1 MDARRDVAV
10 IGAGPAGCAAAIAL
24 KRLGVASVLL
34 LEGGDGTRS
43 RFGESL
49 PPDIRLVLA
58 QLGLG
63 EAFTALGFDPC
74 VGAASSWGEETLG
87 YNDFLFNPHG
97 LGWHIDRARFDAFL
111 RQQAV
116 AAGVELRLGA
126 TCDQA
131 AEAGEG
137 VRLRVRSADGIG
149 AIDAGFVLDATGR
162 AARVARAL
170 GAERIEGDRL
180 TCVAALARIDPNGLL
195 GQRSLL
201 EAVDYGWWYAARLS
215 AGEAIVVVSTDA
227 DLLRA
232 RRLHQPDSW
241 RAHLARTRHVAAALG
256 DAALG
261 QADQPSEVM
270 VRQARSSRLS
280 QGAGP
285 RWRAIGD
292 AASVYDPI
300 MAQGVTKAMVEGIA
314 AARDIARGA
323 GGDGEIDSDA
333 DAGLDAR
340 FADYLSL
347 RDHFYRQEGRW
358 PDAPFW
364 ARRRTTQS
372 AVHHPREVP
381 A

>member
-1 MDARRDVAV
+1 MHGQHDVAV

-34 LEGGDGTRS
+34 LEAGNGTRP

-49 PPDIRLVLA
+49 PPDVRLVLA
-58 QLGLG
+58 RLGLAR
-63 EAFTALGFDPC
+63 AFVALGFEPC
-74 VGAASSWGEETLG
+74 VGSVSSWGEDLLG

-111 RQQAV
+111 RDEAV
-116 AAGVELRLGA
+116 AAGVELRLDTA
-126 TCDQA
+126 FDSVVMT
-131 AEAGEG
+131 GEG
-137 VRLRVRSADGIG
+137 ARLRIRMEGGNETVE
-149 AIDAGFVLDATGR
+149 AGFVIDATGR
-162 AARVARAL
+162 AARVARAQ

-180 TCVAALARIDPNGLL
+180 VCVAALIHIDPAELL

-215 AGEAIVVVSTDA
+215 PDEAVVVVSSDA

-232 RRLHQPDSW
+232 RFLHRPDAW
-241 RAHLARTRHVAAALG
+241 YRHLAATRHVAATLG
-256 DAALG
+256 EVRT
-261 QADQPSEVM
+261 PSELM
-270 VRQARSSRLS
+270 VRQARSSRL
-280 QGAGP
+280 GRAAGH

-300 MAQGVTKAMVEGIA
+300 MAQGVTKAMLEGLA
-314 AARDIARGA
+314 AAQDIVN
-323 GGDGEIDSDA
+323 DTLDVDP
-333 DAGLDAR
+333 GLDAR

-347 RDHFYRQEGRW
+347 RDYFYGQEGRW

-364 ARRRTTQS
+364 ARRRRPQP
-372 AVHHPREVP
+372 AVQPLREVP

>member
-1 MDARRDVAV
+1 MTIRRDVAV

-24 KRLGVASVLL
+24 KRLGVGSLLL
-34 LEGGDGTRS
+34 LEAGDGTRP

-49 PPDIRLVLA
+49 PPDIRLILA
-58 QLGLG
+58 RLGLG
-63 EAFTALGFDPC
+63 EAFMALGFDPC

-111 RQQAV
+111 REQAV

-126 TCDQA
+126 TFD
-131 AEAGEG
+131 EATWTGEG
-137 VRLRVRSADGIG
+137 VRLRIRSAAGIESV
-149 AIDAGFVLDATGR
+149 DAGFVFDATGR

-170 GAERIEGDRL
+170 GAQRIEGDRL
-180 TCVAALARIDPNGLL
+180 TCVAALTRIGPAGLL

-201 EAVDYGWWYAARLS
+201 EAVDYGWWYAARLG
-215 AGEAIVVVSTDA
+215 ADQAIVVVSTDA

-232 RRLHQPDSW
+232 RRLHQPDAW
-241 RAHLARTRHVAAALG
+241 RAHLARTRHVAE
-256 DAALG
+256 ALG
-261 QADQPSEVM
+261 QVDQPSAVM

-280 QGAGP
+280 PGAGH

-300 MAQGVTKAMVEGIA
+300 MAQGVTKAMLDGIA
-314 AARDIARGA
+314 AARDITRGA
-323 GGDGEIDSDA
+323 GGDGEVGA
-333 DAGLDAR
+333 EAGLDAR
-340 FADYLSL
+340 FTDYLSL

-364 ARRRTTQS
+364 ARRRPTLP
-372 AVHHPREVP
+372 AIHHPREVP